1 MQAFFSAA
9 VKVVLRILGK
19 TESTHV
25 MMFYMGGESFLLA
38 AVLCAAI
45 PNMFRLPKS
54 GFESVLLI
62 FTGEPSET
70 ERLAQTRQALLDL
83 VA

>member
-25 MMFYMGGESFLLA
+25 MMFYMGGESLILA
-38 AVLCAAI
+38 ALLCAVL

-54 GFESVLLI
+54 GFEYVLLV
-62 FTGEPSET
+62 FTGESPSVSICHGT
-70 ERLAQTRQALLDL
+70 PSSTI
-83 VA
+83 

>member
-38 AVLCAAI
+38 GLLCAAI
-45 PNMFRLPKS
+45 PNMFRRPKS
-54 GFESVLLI
+54 GFEVVLLV
-62 FTGEPSET
+62 FTGAAPRHEP
-70 ERLAQTRQALLDL
+70 AA
-83 VA
+83 